1 MWNSGGGAP
10 QYITLDLG
18 ASYNINKLCLFVTMT
33 PDGQVNHLVQVGQTP
48 DGVSTVAT
56 VNKTLHNGQWEEVA
70 LNATG
75 RYVRIYTQQT
85 PSWVAWAEIKAFGTQ
100 DNNTPPPPPTGCL
113 TGSVVLTSSN
123 IVVGTTTTV
132 RSTLSGIAVTY
143 DSDDHNIA
151 TVNGTTVT
159 AGSTAGS
166 TSVTGHF
173 VYAGRSCDLTPA
185 SLTVTGGNAQ
195 GTVTAEPSD
204 LFVCSS
210 NGNSNQTMVK
220 AEVTRGSG
228 KVDVSG
234 GATFAGAPRVD
245 APNSWTQVVSPGN
258 FIGLNATANG
268 QASITI
274 SLKDYFTG
282 QTIASKTITARIN
295 PPANCPPAGQSS
307 LTVGTVYAACSS
319 SLSATADSIS
329 ATSATAST
337 SRVVGN
343 SRSLLSLDPN
353 GSASQTNVS
362 IGYATDGNVISF
374 SLIEDGSNRVL
385 AGPVTKTV
393 QANPACSP
401 TGTITPNTSYV
412 STCALNGRPSS
423 VTLSAAITT
432 SFGEG
437 DIVVGSASKNV
448 VRDDAS

>member
-1 MWNSGGGAP
+1 
-10 QYITLDLG
+10 
-18 ASYNINKLCLFVTMT
+18 
-33 PDGQVNHLVQVGQTP
+33 
-48 DGVSTVAT
+48 
-56 VNKTLHNGQWEEVA
+56 
-70 LNATG
+70 
-75 RYVRIYTQQT
+75 
-85 PSWVAWAEIKAFGTQ
+85 
-100 DNNTPPPPPTGCL
+100 
-113 TGSVVLTSSN
+113 
-123 IVVGTTTTV
+123 
-132 RSTLSGIAVTY
+132 
-143 DSDDHNIA
+143 
-151 TVNGTTVT
+151 
-159 AGSTAGS
+159 
-166 TSVTGHF
+166 
-173 VYAGRSCDLTPA
+173 
-185 SLTVTGGNAQ
+185 
-195 GTVTAEPSD
+195 
-204 LFVCSS
+204 
-210 NGNSNQTMVK
+210 MVK

-437 DIVVGSASKNV
+437 DIVVGSGSYPGGPFGHV
-448 VRDDAS
+448 VAGGGAKTFTISAGQMDVYSGVTFNIRTSGGNLVSGAGAVVYRDDRNCTQSPTGTLSVSPSTLALCAGETCTFNISVSGANYGPTVIETTLVFPS